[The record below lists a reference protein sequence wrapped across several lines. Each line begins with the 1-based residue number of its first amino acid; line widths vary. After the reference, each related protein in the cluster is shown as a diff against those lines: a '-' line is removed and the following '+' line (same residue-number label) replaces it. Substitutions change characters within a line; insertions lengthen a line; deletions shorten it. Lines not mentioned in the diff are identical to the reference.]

1 MLMGQY
7 VQSLQESIFLG
18 LLKIREYYIS
28 MPFFKKIVWT
38 NKTQGCNR
46 SLIGQQL

>member
-18 LLKIREYYIS
+18 LLKIREYCIS
-28 MPFFKKIVWT
+28 MPLKKKKKSGPTRPRVVT
-38 NKTQGCNR
+38 GH
-46 SLIGQQL
+46 